1 MDVTEA
7 EDRRSEGDKLAMSN
21 VGEVRGW
28 SEDWLQLICCAPTQ
42 VRSSISEVGARIE
55 RSDEVQGRS
64 LS

>member
-1 MDVTEA
+1 M
-7 EDRRSEGDKLAMSN
+7 EGDKLAASN
-21 VGEVRGW
+21 VGEVRDR
-28 SEDWLQLICCAPTQ
+28 SEDWLQLICYAPTR